1 MRRLFLAALV
11 LMLCV
16 SLDAQKKKTAPPPTV
31 APDVVSHDVAQLL
44 RTMSKDGNRQVT
56 FRATAVGTRFFF
68 QEPNGVTVYRFD
80 KGRYIKEELLRGSTL
95 AKAVKRYSR

>member
-1 MRRLFLAALV
+1 MRRLFLAVLV

-16 SLDAQKKKTAPPPTV
+16 SLAAQKKKTPPPPTV
-31 APDVVSHDVAQLL
+31 APDAVSHDVAQLL

-68 QEPNGVTVYRFD
+68 HETNGVTVYRFD
-80 KGRYIKEELLRGSTL
+80 KGRYIKEEFLRGSTL
-95 AKAVKRYSR
+95 AKAVKRYSM